1 MLGSKGL
8 FWLKVQLANLYGFD
22 KASFSE
28 RANWTEE
35 HMMQVYDSA
44 QKPLDGD
51 RWWSNAEN
59 PWQVKTFMDNKMQL
73 NFQNTLSSVFTRH
86 FRLLLFV
93 KNSSEHMKVGARN
106 KKRACET
113 LRQQNYHHEG

>member
-44 QKPLDGD
+44 QKPLEGD

-59 PWQVKTFMDNKMQL
+59 PWQVKTLVDNKMQV
-73 NFQNTLSSVFTRH
+73 NFQNILSSVFPRH
-86 FRLLLFV
+86 ISRLLLFV
-93 KNSSEHMKVGARN
+93 KNSSEHMKVGARKPSN
-106 KKRACET
+106 QVILTRVW
-113 LRQQNYHHEG
+113 